1 MIITKDNVH
10 DLIKTSNIK
19 KPANEEAIALVN
31 DLEEVLELLWQMNQ
45 GYVMKYTFDQYLDV
59 VDKEAKIQRQLKNIF
74 QGVIKW

>member
-10 DLIKTSNIK
+10 DLIKSSNIK

-31 DLEEVLELLWQMNQ
+31 DLEEVQVLLWKMDND
-45 GYVMKYTFDQYLDV
+45 VMDYTFDQYLDV
-59 VDKEAKIQRQLKNIF
+59 VDKESELQRQLTNIF

>member
-10 DLIKTSNIK
+10 DLIKSSNIK

-31 DLEEVLELLWQMNQ
+31 DLEEVQELLWQMDNDIFE
-45 GYVMKYTFDQYLDV
+45 YTFDQYLDV
-59 VDKEAKIQRQLKNIF
+59 VDKESKLQRQLTNIF

>member
-1 MIITKDNVH
+1 MIINKDNVH

-31 DLEEVLELLWQMNQ
+31 YLEEVQELLWQMDND
-45 GYVMKYTFDQYLDV
+45 VIDYTFDQYLDV
-59 VDKEAKIQRQLKNIF
+59 VDKESKLQRQLTNIF

>member
-10 DLIKTSNIK
+10 DLIKSSNIK

-31 DLEEVLELLWQMNQ
+31 QLTEVQELLWKMDND
-45 GYVMKYTFDQYLDV
+45 VMDYTFDQYLDV
-59 VDKEAKIQRQLKNIF
+59 VDEESKLQRQLTNIF

>member
-10 DLIKTSNIK
+10 DLIKSSNIK

-31 DLEEVLELLWQMNQ
+31 DLEEVQELLWKMDNDILE
-45 GYVMKYTFDQYLDV
+45 YTFDQYSYAA
-59 VDKEAKIQRQLKNIF
+59 DKEAIIQRQLTNIF

>member
-31 DLEEVLELLWQMNQ
+31 DLEEVQELLWQMDND
-45 GYVMKYTFDQYLDV
+45 VMDYTFDQYLDV
-59 VDKEAKIQRQLKNIF
+59 VDKESKLQRQLTNIF
-74 QGVIKW
+74 KGVIKW

>member
-10 DLIKTSNIK
+10 DLIKSSNIK

-31 DLEEVLELLWQMNQ
+31 QLTEVQELLWQMDSD
-45 GYVMKYTFDQYLDV
+45 VMDYTFDQYLDV
-59 VDKEAKIQRQLKNIF
+59 VDKESKLQRQLTNIF

>member
-10 DLIKTSNIK
+10 DLIKSSNIK

-31 DLEEVLELLWQMNQ
+31 DLEEVQELLWQMDND
-45 GYVMKYTFDQYLDV
+45 VMDYTFDQYLDV
-59 VDKEAKIQRQLKNIF
+59 VDKESKLQRQLTNIF

>member
-10 DLIKTSNIK
+10 DLIKSSNIK

-31 DLEEVLELLWQMNQ
+31 DIEEVQLLLWKMDNDIID
-45 GYVMKYTFDQYLDV
+45 YTFDQYLDV
-59 VDKEAKIQRQLKNIF
+59 VDKEAELQRQLTYIF

>member
-10 DLIKTSNIK
+10 DLIKSSNIK

-31 DLEEVLELLWQMNQ
+31 YLEEVQELLWQMDNDIFE
-45 GYVMKYTFDQYLDV
+45 YTFDQYLDV
-59 VDKEAKIQRQLKNIF
+59 VDKESKLQRQLTNIF

>member
-10 DLIKTSNIK
+10 DLIKSSNIK

-31 DLEEVLELLWQMNQ
+31 ALEEVQLLLLKMDND
-45 GYVMKYTFDQYLDV
+45 VMDYTFDQYLDV
-59 VDKEAKIQRQLKNIF
+59 VDEESKLQRQLTNIF

>member
-10 DLIKTSNIK
+10 DLIKSCSIK

-31 DLEEVLELLWQMNQ
+31 DLEEVQELLWKMDNDILE
-45 GYVMKYTFDQYLDV
+45 YTFDQYLDV
-59 VDKEAKIQRQLKNIF
+59 VDKESELQRQLTNIF

>member
-10 DLIKTSNIK
+10 DLIKSSNIK

-31 DLEEVLELLWQMNQ
+31 DLEEIQELLWQMNND
-45 GYVMKYTFDQYLDV
+45 VMDYTFDQYLDV
-59 VDKEAKIQRQLKNIF
+59 VDKESKLQRQLTNIF

>member
-10 DLIKTSNIK
+10 DLIKSSNIK

-31 DLEEVLELLWQMNQ
+31 DLEEVQELLWQMDNDIFE
-45 GYVMKYTFDQYLDV
+45 YTFDQYLDV
-59 VDKEAKIQRQLKNIF
+59 VDKESELQRQLTNIF